1 MDVLKTQLDRLQKQ
15 LAGLTASQKML
26 TAALVA
32 IMLMT
37 LFWWGKYAGEAEMV
51 PVTSAAVAPDELDR
65 ITSELAAKDIKAEV
79 SGDKVLVPADRK
91 LDALSALSYA
101 RVLPKQDKAGFE
113 TMLEKMNPFMPQT
126 TNDLMFNRGKEIT
139 VGQIV
144 SNFPGVADAQVMID
158 PTEKARIGD
167 TIDPSATVTIT
178 MRDGAEAKQQLVNA
192 AADVVEGAQAGLK
205 RDRIKVVVDGTPR
218 HVQDTDNND
227 FSGSDQLEL
236 QQKAEVRLADKVKDQ
251 FQYISGLMVSVTVK
265 LNSASSQEDETTYDK
280 KGQVVVVTHDTDETT
295 NTMNGTPPG
304 GEPGVV
310 PNVAPG
316 GGANAPLSVGS
327 GTGGAGSSEN
337 TEKQEHSYQPY
348 VPVKDTKTITPAGDT
363 EPVAATVRVPMSYF
377 AAVWQRQ
384 NPAASPA
391 AAPLTPTPAQLQPLV
406 DAEMPK
412 ISDGVLK
419 CVGLTDPKTV
429 SVEPYTDPIPIAIA
443 NAPAQAS
450 MSMPLSIITGHAKEI
465 VLAGLACLSL
475 FVVSMMVKKSTPA
488 PVIAAAAAVTG
499 PTGPV
504 TLSSGEMIAGAAG
517 DGGATLD
524 GMELD
529 DDAVR
534 AQQMLEQVSTM
545 VKENPESA
553 ATLVKRWLNRS

>member
-1 MDVLKTQLDRLQKQ
+1 MDVLKAQLDRLQKQ
-15 LAGLTASQKML
+15 LAGLSASQKML
-26 TAALVA
+26 TGALVA

-37 LFWWGKYAGEAEMV
+37 LYWWGKYAGEAEME
-51 PVTSAAVAPDELDR
+51 PVTTASVAPDDLDR
-65 ITSELAAKDIKAEV
+65 ITNELAAKGIKAEV

-91 LDALSALSYA
+91 VEALAALSYA
-101 RVLPKQDKAGFE
+101 RVLPKQDQAGFE
-113 TMLEKMNPFMPQT
+113 TMLKEMNPFLPQT
-126 TNDLMFNRGKEIT
+126 TSDAMFNRGKEIT

-167 TIDPSATVTIT
+167 NVDSSATVTIT
-178 MRDGAEAKQQLVNA
+178 MRDGTIASPQLVNA
-192 AADVVEGAQAGLK
+192 AADVVQGAQAGLK
-205 RDRIKVVVDGTPR
+205 RENIKVVVDGEPR
-218 HVQDTDNND
+218 RVQDTDNNELD
-227 FSGSDQLEL
+227 GGEALEL
-236 QQKAEVRLADKVKDQ
+236 QQKAELRLADKVKDQ

-265 LNSASSQEDETTYDK
+265 LESASMQQHQTTYDN
-280 KGQVVVVTHDTDETT
+280 KGKVVVVTHDTDETT
-295 NTMNGTPPG
+295 NSVNGTPPA
-304 GEPGVV
+304 GEAGVV
-310 PNVAPG
+310 PNVAPA

-327 GTGGAGSSEN
+327 GNGGGGSTEN
-337 TEKQEHSYQPY
+337 TEKHDQEFRPY
-348 VPVKDTKTITPAGDT
+348 VPVTDTTTNTPAGET

-377 AAVWQRQ
+377 AAVWQRL
-384 NPAASPA
+384 NPPASPS
-391 AAPLTPTPAQLQPLV
+391 AAPIIPTQAQLQPLV
-406 DAEMPK
+406 DSEMPK

-419 CVGLTDPKTV
+419 CVGLTDPKAV
-429 SVEPYTDPIPIAIA
+429 SVESYTDPLPIAMA
-443 NAPAQAS
+443 ASTAQAS
-450 MSMPLSIITGHAKEI
+450 MSMPLSMITGHAKEI

-475 FVVSMMVKKSTPA
+475 FVVSMMVRKSTPA
-488 PVIAAAAAVTG
+488 PVIAAAAATAT
-499 PTGPV
+499 PTGPM
-504 TLSSGEMIAGAAG
+504 TLGSGELIAGSAG